1 MQEFP
6 HHYRVSAAAATEG
19 TVRVSAA
26 ELPSLDTMPP
36 PQYGGEPG
44 HWSPETLL
52 VAAVA
57 DCFVLTFRNVARASR
72 LEWESVKCNV
82 EGTLDQVDRATLF
95 THFEINA
102 ELRISDPNSR
112 GKAERCLEKAERACL
127 ITNSLKAETTLHLHV
142 EINNAA

>member
-6 HHYRVSAAAATEG
+6 HHYRVSAAGATAG

-26 ELPSLDTMPP
+26 ELPALDTMPP

-57 DCFVLTFRNVARASR
+57 DCFVLAFRSVAQASR
-72 LEWESVKCNV
+72 LEWESVRCDV
-82 EGTLDQVDRATLF
+82 EGTLERMDRVTLF

-102 ELRISDPNSR
+102 ELRIGDSSSR

-127 ITNSLKAETTLHLHV
+127 ITNSLKAETTLQLQI
-142 EINNAA
+142 EISESG